1 MVNLYTKLELMSIV
15 ADLLGDDCPH
25 ELLETLVE
33 SYEKVYQE
41 VRDNGVS
48 DEIEGDEYELRLRK
62 LLDSGESSSEVE
74 SKATEKS
81 YHDAEYY
88 KKRFLYFKGKL
99 MIIGV

>member
-1 MVNLYTKLELMSIV
+1 MS
-15 ADLLGDDCPH
+15 
-25 ELLETLVE
+25 E
-33 SYEKVYQE
+33 
-41 VRDNGVS
+41 
-48 DEIEGDEYELRLRK
+48 EIEGDEYELRLRK

-88 KKRFLYFKGKL
+88 KEKFFYFKSKL